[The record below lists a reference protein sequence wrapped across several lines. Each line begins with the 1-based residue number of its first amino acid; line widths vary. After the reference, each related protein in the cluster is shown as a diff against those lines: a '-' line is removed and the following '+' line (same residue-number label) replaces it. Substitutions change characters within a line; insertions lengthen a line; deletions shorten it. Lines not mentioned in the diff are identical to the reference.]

1 MSESETVAELDN
13 DVLVLA
19 RALRDSR
26 AENERLRA
34 ALRECDCPRPI
45 NSRPPDVPVTV
56 GDCYDAGECGC
67 VHGDALK

>member
-34 ALRECDCPRPI
+34 ALRECDC
-45 NSRPPDVPVTV
+45 
-56 GDCYDAGECGC
+56 YDAGECGC